1 MKIWE
6 KYKNDKLLNFSII
19 ISLVALNVIIKSI
32 YLTDYNIDVD
42 EPFSL
47 FHSQQPL
54 TELFKIFIWENNP
67 PLFFV
72 ILHFWIKMFGIGV
85 VSARFLPM
93 LFSALAVI
101 FIYKIGKKFLTQKI
115 AIGASL
121 LYTFSNLNIMEAHDT
136 RVYSLLVLLTTAS
149 MYFYFSLIGSENKRK
164 YSIALTI
171 TNILLIYAH
180 FLAFFIIILQAI
192 YTLFIPSVRKKI
204 FKEHLYS
211 SILLFISYLPYLY
224 LLIERF
230 TRTVQAGVH
239 SKIQLINLYGSFLNT
254 FGNNFLTGNNFL
266 LILLI
271 FALYALITR
280 SKLTIYETMIL
291 GWFLFL
297 FLVIFLVSFKIRI
310 ITVPKYLI
318 FLTPGFFLTLMIAVN
333 YVSKSYKVL
342 NYLLLLFY
350 IFLMI
355 VSCNLNYSQKLDSKK
370 VVSYIET
377 HKTDSTLVYIAPPW
391 IDLVFTYHFNIE
403 VFKDYKNYK
412 TSLNDNNIFSISS
425 ADDIDISKLM
435 KASDVFL
442 LDGWDNM
449 SVVDPYNTIIKTLNT
464 QFGILDTTISY
475 RGYRIFHFSPNT
487 ITRNPTP

>member
-1 MKIWE
+1 MEIWE
-6 KYKNDKLLNFSII
+6 KLKSWKFLNFSII
-19 ISLVALNVIIKSI
+19 ISLVVLNVIIKSI
-32 YLTDYNIDVD
+32 HLSDYNIDVD

-47 FHSQQPL
+47 FHSQKPL
-54 TELFKIFIWENNP
+54 IELFKIFIWENNP

-101 FIYKIGKKFLTQKI
+101 FIYKIGRKFLTQKI

-171 TNILLIYAH
+171 TNMLLIYAH

-192 YTLFIPSVRKKI
+192 YTLLIPAVRKKI
-204 FKEHLYS
+204 FKKHLYS

-230 TRTVQAGVH
+230 IRTVQAGAH
-239 SKIQLINLYGSFLNT
+239 SKIQLINPYNSFLNT

-271 FALYALITR
+271 FVLYILINR

-291 GWFLFL
+291 GWCLFL
-297 FLVIFLVSFKIRI
+297 FMVIFFVSFKIQI
-310 ITVPKYLI
+310 ITIPKYLI
-318 FLTPGFFLTLMIAVN
+318 FLTPGFFLTLMIAA
-333 YVSKSYKVL
+333 
-342 NYLLLLFY
+342 NYLSGGAKIFNVSLLTFCV
-350 IFLMI
+350 FLMVI
-355 VSCNLNYSQKLDSKK
+355 SSDFNASMRYQSKET
-370 VVSYIET
+370 VSYIQK
-377 HKTDSTLVYIAPPW
+377 HKSDSTLVFISPPW
-391 IDLVFTYHFNIE
+391 IDIVFTYHYSIDA
-403 VFKDYKNYK
+403 FKDYSHYMKY
-412 TSLNDNNIFSISS
+412 LNDDNIFVLSTATEINQQ
-425 ADDIDISKLM
+425 KLAN
-435 KASDVFL
+435 ASDAYL
-442 LDGWDNM
+442 IDGWNCM
-449 SVVDPYNTIIKTLNT
+449 SITDPNNSILSVLS
-464 QFGILDTTISY
+464 QRFGGIGTSVFFN
-475 RGYRIFHFSPNT
+475 GYMVYHFENRKSDRDSIP
-487 ITRNPTP
+487 

>member
-1 MKIWE
+1 MKIRGKIKDE
-6 KYKNDKLLNFSII
+6 KFLSFSII
-19 ISLVALNVIIKSI
+19 ISLVALNIIIKST

-101 FIYKIGKKFLTQKI
+101 FIYKIGRKFLTQKI

-136 RVYSLLVLLTTAS
+136 RVYSLFVLLTTAS
-149 MYFYFSLIGSENKRK
+149 MYFYFSLIGSENKGK

-192 YTLFIPSVRKKI
+192 YTLLIPSVRKKI
-204 FKEHLYS
+204 FKQYLYS

-239 SKIQLINLYGSFLNT
+239 SKIQLINLYGSFLSIFSNS
-254 FGNNFLTGNNFL
+254 FLAGNNFL
-266 LILLI
+266 LILII

-297 FLVIFLVSFKIRI
+297 FLAIFLVSFKIQI
-310 ITVPKYLI
+310 VTIPKYLI
-318 FLTPGFFLTLMIAVN
+318 FLTPGFFLTLMIATN
-333 YVSKSYKVL
+333 HLSESSKIFNVS
-342 NYLLLLFY
+342 LLMFCV
-350 IFLMI
+350 FLMI
-355 VSCNLNYSQKLDSKK
+355 ISCDFNWSTRYQSKET
-370 VVSYIET
+370 VSYIQN
-377 HKTDSTLVYIAPPW
+377 HKSDSTLVFISPPW
-391 IDLVFTYHFNIE
+391 IDIVFTYHYNIDA
-403 VFKDYKNYK
+403 FKDYPHYMKY
-412 TSLNDNNIFSISS
+412 LNDDNIFVLST
-425 ADDIDISKLM
+425 ATDINKQKLAN
-435 KASDVFL
+435 ASDVYL
-442 LDGWDNM
+442 IDGWNGMAIKDPNNSIL
-449 SVVDPYNTIIKTLNT
+449 SVLS
-464 QFGILDTTISY
+464 QHFGGIVTSVFFN
-475 RGYRIFHFSPNT
+475 GYMVYHFENRKSDRDSIP
-487 ITRNPTP
+487 